1 MGCLFILNDS
11 ESNIFWKKKIY
22 IMEIIIIFESLALL
36 ILSFIALLTF
46 PFDSIKLVKQKFLLE
61 TIIYYIFS
69 FSMISLFISLLIKY
83 IHLENKIRPNYRLC
97 LMNFCAYIGFF
108 LFFLSGV
115 LSFYITLV
123 IIEWEDITGIIAYRI
138 LSSTQKKIVISLGKA
153 IYTLIWNNFIIC
165 SAIFGIVDFG
175 MEILIIS
182 KASKYLSEGNNIN
195 NSNLLFELFKKPIE
209 NNLNKNNINK
219 NNILDN
225 YINNNNIKK
234 ENSFKLR
241 FIISDNNNNIN
252 NFENK
257 NNKFREV
264 EIIQKIEYNSVGVQT
279 EIVDNNNIY
288 NNDFNDNNN
297 KLIDDDYSNNF
308 ILLKNKSLIDSKS
321 TFNDILNQPIK

>member
-1 MGCLFILNDS
+1 
-11 ESNIFWKKKIY
+11 
-22 IMEIIIIFESLALL
+22 
-36 ILSFIALLTF
+36 
-46 PFDSIKLVKQKFLLE
+46 
-61 TIIYYIFS
+61 
-69 FSMISLFISLLIKY
+69 
-83 IHLENKIRPNYRLC
+83 
-97 LMNFCAYIGFF
+97 MNFCAYIGFF

-123 IIEWEDITGIIAYRI
+123 IIEWEDITGIIAYRV

-225 YINNNNIKK
+225 YINNNNKK

-241 FIISDNNNNIN
+241 FIISDNNNIN
-252 NFENK
+252 NFENE